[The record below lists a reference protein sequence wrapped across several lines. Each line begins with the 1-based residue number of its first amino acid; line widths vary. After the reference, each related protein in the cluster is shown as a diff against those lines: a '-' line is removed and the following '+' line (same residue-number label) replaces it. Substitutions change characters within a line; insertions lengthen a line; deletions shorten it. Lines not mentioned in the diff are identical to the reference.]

1 MIKIIDQTNEIKLKD
16 LKAPFFMKF
25 DDELDMVIKNDDGTY
40 GFVNMETG
48 EDLDFSYSSIE
59 KLVQTHP
66 TGRIVEAELIIK
78 R

>member
-25 DDELDMVIKNDDGTY
+25 ENELDMVIKNDDGTY